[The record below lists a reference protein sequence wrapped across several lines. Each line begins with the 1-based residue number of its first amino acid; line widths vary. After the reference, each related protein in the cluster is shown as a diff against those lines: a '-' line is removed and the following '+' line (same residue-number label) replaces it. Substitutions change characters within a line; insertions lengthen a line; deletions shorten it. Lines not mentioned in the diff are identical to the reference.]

1 MDTVDAN
8 LHLGHKADERDYGVG
23 ANILRSLGIR
33 DMRLMSNNPMK
44 RIGLEGYGLRIVE
57 RVPIEIEPNEYNR
70 FYMHTKKARM
80 GHVLDNVD

>member
-1 MDTVDAN
+1 
-8 LHLGHKADERDYGVG
+8 
-23 ANILRSLGIR
+23 
-33 DMRLMSNNPMK
+33 MK